1 MRPIEINV
9 HQLGDPLGTWR
20 PCDPYRRSRVGCWQL
35 LQPTGK
41 GMAKEVLRDRLG
53 RRLGEIE
60 TGHGGVQVLRD
71 PLGRRLGEYDPKS
84 NVTRDPLGRRVGEG
98 NLLVTFLQRS

>member
-1 MRPIEINV
+1 
-9 HQLGDPLGTWR
+9 
-20 PCDPYRRSRVGCWQL
+20 
-35 LQPTGK
+35 
-41 GMAKEVLRDRLG
+41 MAKEVLRDRLG

-60 TGHGGVQVLRD
+60 TGHRGVQVLRD

-98 NLLVTFLQRS
+98 NLLTTFLQNS

>member
-1 MRPIEINV
+1 
-9 HQLGDPLGTWR
+9 
-20 PCDPYRRSRVGCWQL
+20 
-35 LQPTGK
+35 
-41 GMAKEVLRDRLG
+41 MAKEVLRDRLG

-60 TGHGGVQVLRD
+60 TCHGGVQVLRD

-98 NLLVTFLQRS
+98 NLLTTFLQRS